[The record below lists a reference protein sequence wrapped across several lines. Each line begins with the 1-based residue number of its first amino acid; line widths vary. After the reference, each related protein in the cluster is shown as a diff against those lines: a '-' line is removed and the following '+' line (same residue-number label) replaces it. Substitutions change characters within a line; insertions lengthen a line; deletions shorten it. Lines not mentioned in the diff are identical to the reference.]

1 MFRFKE
7 FLIAKTPTIRSEIPT
22 KNSAK
27 LDNSL
32 KGAISF
38 IKIAKKVK
46 KITPEECPNPH
57 EILFLAAIFGLV
69 IDDGV
74 IAIR

>member
-1 MFRFKE
+1 MFRCKE
-7 FLIAKTPTIRSEIPT
+7 FLIAKTPTTRSEIPT

-27 LDNSL
+27 LENLL

-38 IKIAKKVK
+38 IKIAKKAK
-46 KITPEECPNPH
+46 IITPEECPKPH

-69 IDDGV
+69 IADGA

>member
-1 MFRFKE
+1 MFRCKE
-7 FLIAKTPTIRSEIPT
+7 FLIAKTPTITSEIPT

-27 LDNSL
+27 LENLL
-32 KGAISF
+32 KGVISF
-38 IKIAKKVK
+38 IKIAKKAK
-46 KITPEECPNPH
+46 IITPEECPNPH

-69 IDDGV
+69 IDDGA

>member
-1 MFRFKE
+1 MFRCKE
-7 FLIAKTPTIRSEIPT
+7 FLIAKIPTIRSEIPT

-27 LDNSL
+27 LENLL
-32 KGAISF
+32 KGVISF
-38 IKIAKKVK
+38 IKIPRKAK
-46 KITPEECPNPH
+46 KITPEECPKPH

-69 IDDGV
+69 IDDGA